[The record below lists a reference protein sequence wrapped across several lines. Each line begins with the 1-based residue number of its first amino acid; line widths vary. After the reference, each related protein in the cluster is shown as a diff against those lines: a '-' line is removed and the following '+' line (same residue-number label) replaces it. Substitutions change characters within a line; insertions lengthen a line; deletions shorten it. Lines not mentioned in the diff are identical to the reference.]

1 MNLGGMNLRLTI
13 LCFLVS
19 LQACAWAQEAAPG
32 RVYIVREVRFS
43 GAQKLPNDELQ
54 RLAESV
60 ENQRFSGPKWTD
72 ELANRA
78 RTVWQENGYF
88 RATVG
93 ADVKEL
99 PGSSSAAA
107 DCSVT
112 FRVTE
117 GAQYRLQEIR
127 FGSSPPTVFSQD
139 ELRQHIQ
146 LADGEVL
153 NATKLLAGLDA
164 ISSTYR
170 ERGYLKFAMPLGFEY
185 DEQHH
190 LVLVDLN
197 VSEGKQYRLGSAVFT
212 GGDAGLAG
220 TLRSR
225 FPLQPGDIYDAVQ
238 VDAFFRDNDLLLP
251 AGPRD
256 SYMREIVDDKK
267 STISLEFNLAQP
279 GKK

>member
-1 MNLGGMNLRLTI
+1 MPRRLTI
-13 LCFLVS
+13 SCLLVL
-19 LQACAWAQEAAPG
+19 LQVCAFAQEGELG
-32 RVYIVREVRFS
+32 RAYIVREVRFS
-43 GAQKLPNDELQ
+43 GAQKLSKDEML
-54 RLAESV
+54 RLAESL

-78 RTVWQENGYF
+78 RAVWQENGYF

-93 ADVKEL
+93 AAVKEL

-117 GAQYRLQEIR
+117 GAQYRLQQIR

-164 ISSTYR
+164 ISNAYR

-190 LVLVDLN
+190 LVLVYLN
-197 VSEGKQYRLGSAVFT
+197 VSEGKQYRLGSAAFA

-225 FPLQPGDIYDAVQ
+225 FPLQPGDVYDAVQ
-238 VDAFFRDNDLLLP
+238 VEAFFRDNDLLLP
-251 AGPRD
+251 AGPRE
-256 SYMREIVDDKK
+256 SFMREIVDDRKG
-267 STISLEFNLAQP
+267 TVSLEFNLAQP